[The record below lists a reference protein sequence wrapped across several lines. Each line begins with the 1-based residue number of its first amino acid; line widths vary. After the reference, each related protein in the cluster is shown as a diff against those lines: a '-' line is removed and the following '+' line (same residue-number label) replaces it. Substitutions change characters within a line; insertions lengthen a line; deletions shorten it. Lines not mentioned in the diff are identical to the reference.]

1 MTDPKER
8 YQESLTAFAVPGNR
22 WNGTLALTYWATAA
36 GIDTEAVLADAHGV
50 GVHDRDGDIRRGME
64 SAAAKVAAY
73 AATHGTART
82 RPMSRQTAS
91 IGNCSYRTTAYQ
103 PRQSK
108 RVRQLIAAGQD
119 VSTFDALRKLSPV
132 RIRPDHDLL
141 ALKVQS
147 ELQLLAYFT
156 RSDTAHVFRPDAPSA
171 GEPGRNI
178 MTLDEWLTRQPG
190 GHPVDAGEIVRP
202 NPLTGAVGQTK
213 EGKSSYIAQTCIAD
227 YRHMVFEFDNMPL
240 ADQCRFWGGVILQD
254 NLPLVSLVFSGNKS
268 IHGVLRADAPDVE
281 TWMRCRQAAV
291 ELFATDA
298 DTHYR
303 LDPQAL
309 HPLTGTRLAGVTR
322 ESTGKVQ
329 ELLWITPDWRDT
341 KWQRELNG

>member
-1 MTDPKER
+1 MTDPKKR

-22 WNGTLALTYWATAA
+22 WNGTLALTYWATAT
-36 GIDTEAVLADAHGV
+36 GIGTEAVLADAHGV

-73 AATHGTART
+73 AAMHGTTGT
-82 RPMSRQTAS
+82 RPLSRPAAPAGTRPDCTAVHQS
-91 IGNCSYRTTAYQ
+91 WH
-103 PRQSK
+103 SK
-108 RVRQLIAAGQD
+108 RVRQLIGAGQD
-119 VSTFDALRKLSPV
+119 VSTFDALRELSPV
-132 RIRPDHDLL
+132 RIRPDHDRL
-141 ALKVQS
+141 ALKVQC

-156 RSDTAHVFRPDAPSA
+156 RTDTAHVFRPDAPSA

-178 MTLDEWLTRQPG
+178 MTLGEWLTRHPC

-202 NPLTGAVGQTK
+202 NPLTGAVGRTK
-213 EGKSSYIAQTCIAD
+213 EGKSSYIAQSCIAD
-227 YRHMVFEFDNMPL
+227 YRHMVFEFDGMPL
-240 ADQCRFWGGVILQD
+240 ADQCRFWGGVIRQD
-254 NLPLVSLVFSGNKS
+254 NLPLVSLVYSGNKS
-268 IHGVLRADAPDVE
+268 IHGVLRVDAPDAE
-281 TWMRCRQAAV
+281 TWMRSRQAAV

-322 ESTGKVQ
+322 ASTGKVQ
-329 ELLWITPDWRDT
+329 ELLWITSDWRDA
-341 KWQRELNG
+341 KWQGELNG

>member
-36 GIDTEAVLADAHGV
+36 GIDTEAVLTDAHGV

-73 AATHGTART
+73 AATHGRT
-82 RPMSRQTAS
+82 GKGPMSRQTAS

-108 RVRQLIAAGQD
+108 RVRQLIEAGQD

-132 RIRPDHDLL
+132 RIRPDHDRL

-147 ELQLLAYFT
+147 ELQLLVYFSRT
-156 RSDTAHVFRPDAPSA
+156 DSAHVFRPDAPST

-178 MTLDEWLTRQPG
+178 MTLDEWLTRQPC
-190 GHPVDAGEIVRP
+190 GHPIDAGEIVRP
-202 NPLTGAVGQTK
+202 NPLTGVAGLTK
-213 EGKSSYIAQTCIAD
+213 EGKSSYIAQSCIAD
-227 YRHMVFEFDNMPL
+227 YRHMVFEFDGMPL
-240 ADQCRFWGGVILQD
+240 ADQCRFWCGIIRQN
-254 NLPLVSLVFSGNKS
+254 NLPLVSLVYSGNKS
-268 IHGVLRADAPDVE
+268 IHGVLRADAPDAE
-281 TWMRCRQAAV
+281 TWMRCRQAVV

-298 DTHYR
+298 DPCYR
-303 LDPQAL
+303 
-309 HPLTGTRLAGVTR
+309 LTGTRLAGVTR
-322 ESTGKVQ
+322 ASTGKVQ
-329 ELLWITPDWRDT
+329 ELLWVAPDWRDT